1 MPLHLVIHCPPSQDA
16 AGEACRTALR
26 EAVWEVA
33 ESHWAP
39 SDEAVLVSSDLSSD
53 YLLSHFR
60 RSLARRG
67 FEDPGVLIVAATQ
80 RLATH
85 GLPQEAQDWIAA
97 APQGEDA

>member
-1 MPLHLVIHCPPSQDA
+1 MSLHLVIHRPPSQDE

-33 ESHWAP
+33 DSHWAP
-39 SDEAVLVSSDLSSD
+39 TDETVLVSSDLSSD

-67 FEDPGVLIVAATQ
+67 FEDPGLLIVAAAAQ
-80 RLATH
+80 VATH
-85 GLPQEAQDWIAA
+85 GLPQEAQDWIATV
-97 APQGEDA
+97 PQDEDA

>member
-1 MPLHLVIHCPPSQDA
+1 MPLHLVIHRPPSPGTE
-16 AGEACRTALR
+16 GEACRAALR

-39 SDEAVLVSSDLSSD
+39 GDEAVLVSSDLSSD

-67 FEDPGVLIVAATQ
+67 FDDPGMLIVAATSHI
-80 RLATH
+80 AMH
-85 GLPQEAQDWIAA
+85 GLPREAQDWIAA
-97 APQGEDA
+97 VPQDEDA